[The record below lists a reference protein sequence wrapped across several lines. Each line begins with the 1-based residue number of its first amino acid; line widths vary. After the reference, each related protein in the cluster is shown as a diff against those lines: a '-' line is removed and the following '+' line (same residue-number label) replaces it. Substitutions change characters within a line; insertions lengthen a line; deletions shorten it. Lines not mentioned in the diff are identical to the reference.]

1 MKTSLKRNTKAYS
14 NRGSYGAYGIY
25 NTLCFFPPLILNP
38 SILLVAS
45 LNQDF
50 HCESCRG
57 EVLALITEC
66 KSVKK

>member
-1 MKTSLKRNTKAYS
+1 MKTSLKRSTKTYS
-14 NRGSYGAYGIY
+14 TRSDYGAYGIY
-25 NTLCFFPPLILNP
+25 DTLCFFPPLILNP

-50 HCESCRG
+50 HCENCQG
-57 EVLALITEC
+57 KALALITKC

>member
-1 MKTSLKRNTKAYS
+1 MKTSLKRSTKTYS
-14 NRGSYGAYGIY
+14 TCRDYGAYGIY
-25 NTLCFFPPLILNP
+25 NTFCLFPPLILNP

-57 EVLALITEC
+57 EVLALIIKYKE
-66 KSVKK
+66 VKK